1 MPFTYVRMSLRLN
14 KLLKEVGIQ
23 SRFFHSKGAYMS
35 QEISARLLPQK
46 PSKWAKI
53 LLNRK
58 VPIFL
63 FFLLE
68 LAFLV
73 FSYISLQ
80 EHFPSIILWEHLL
93 SVFTF
98 FYLLNRSM
106 DSRSKLSWLII
117 IALFPI
123 FGTALLYFSLA
134 DFGVRRLKKRL
145 VEATVQASDYLA
157 TEPEVEDYLS
167 HSDRQLQRLAYFLEH
182 SPAHFPIYGDTEV
195 TYFPLGD
202 DMLPALLEDLK
213 KAERYIFMEYFIID
227 EGVMWGEIL
236 AILEEKAK
244 AGLDVRVMF
253 DGMNE
258 MTTLS
263 YDYIERLHKVGIKAQ
278 AFSPVKPILSTY
290 YNYRDHRKITVIDG
304 QVAYTGGVNIADEYV
319 NKRERFGHW
328 KDTALRLDGSAVQT
342 LKALFLTMWSVTGV
356 DDPADMD
363 RYLQEKPQK
372 KKSEGLVLPYANS
385 PLTYHKVAENVY
397 LHLLNTSTDHV
408 YIMTPYLILDDELVR
423 AMTFAA
429 RRGVDVRII
438 MPGIPDKQYAFDI
451 ATTYFKALL
460 GAGVRIF
467 RYTPGFVHAKIY
479 ISDAKQAVVGTINT
493 DYRSLYQ
500 NFENGIY
507 LYKNIEVLKIEQDFE
522 VTQALSEEVTL
533 ESLSKMPMFH
543 RLGGYLFSLIGPL
556 M

>member
-1 MPFTYVRMSLRLN
+1 MPFTYVRISLRLN

-35 QEISARLLPQK
+35 QETSARLLPQK

-145 VEATVQASDYLA
+145 VEATVQASGYLT
-157 TEPEVEDYLS
+157 TESEVEDYLL
-167 HSDRQLQRLAYFLEH
+167 HSDRQLQRLAYFLKQ
-182 SPAHFPIYGDTEV
+182 SPANFPIYRDTEV

-319 NKRERFGHW
+319 NKRQRFGHW

-397 LHLLNTSTDHV
+397 LHLLNTSTDYV

-500 NFENGIY
+500 NFENGVY
-507 LYKNIEVLKIEQDFE
+507 LYKNLEVLKIEQDFE
-522 VTQALSEEVTL
+522 ATQALSEEVTL

>member
-145 VEATVQASDYLA
+145 VEATVQASGYLA
-157 TEPEVEDYLS
+157 TNPKVEDYLF

-319 NKRERFGHW
+319 NKRQRFGHW
-328 KDTALRLDGSAVQT
+328 KDTALRLDGFAVQT

-397 LHLLNTSTDHV
+397 LHLLNTSTDYV

-500 NFENGIY
+500 NFENGVY
-507 LYKNIEVLKIEQDFE
+507 LYKNLEVLKIEQDFE

>member
-1 MPFTYVRMSLRLN
+1 MTQVT
-14 KLLKEVGIQ
+14 
-23 SRFFHSKGAYMS
+23 
-35 QEISARLLPQK
+35 SARLLPPK
-46 PSKWAKI
+46 PSRWAKS

-73 FSYISLQ
+73 FSYLSLQ

-134 DFGVRRLKKRL
+134 DLGVRRLKKRL
-145 VEATVQASDYLA
+145 EDATVQASNYLS
-157 TEPEVEDYLS
+157 TDPEVADYLS
-167 HSDRQLQRLAYFLEH
+167 HGDRQLQRLAYFLEH
-182 SPAHFPIYGDTEV
+182 SPAQFSIYRDTEV

-202 DMLPALLEDLK
+202 DMLPALLKDLK

-227 EGVMWGEIL
+227 EGIMWGEIL
-236 AILEEKAK
+236 AILEEKARE
-244 AGLDVRVMF
+244 GLDVRVMF

-263 YDYIERLHKVGIKAQ
+263 YDYIDRLHKVGIKAQ

-304 QVAYTGGVNIADEYV
+304 QVAYTGGVNIADEYI

-342 LKALFLTMWSVTGV
+342 LKALFLTMWTVTGV
-356 DDPADMD
+356 EDKTDMEH
-363 RYLQEKPQK
+363 YLQEKPQK
-372 KKSEGLVLPYANS
+372 SKSQGLVLPYANS

-397 LHLLNTSTDHV
+397 LHLLNTSNDYV
-408 YIMTPYLILDDELVR
+408 YIMTPFLILDDELVR
-423 AMTFAA
+423 SMTFAA

-451 ATTYFKALL
+451 ATTYFKVLL
-460 GAGVRIF
+460 DAGVRIF
-467 RYTPGFVHAKIY
+467 RYTPGFIHAKVY
-479 ISDAKQAVVGTINT
+479 VSDAKQAVVGTINT

-500 NFENGIY
+500 NFEDGVY
-507 LYKNIEVLKIEQDFE
+507 LYKNLEVLNIEQDFE
-522 VTQALSEEVTL
+522 KTQSLSEEVTL
-533 ESLSKMPMFH
+533 ESLSKIPMAH

>member
-145 VEATVQASDYLA
+145 VEATVQASGYLT
-157 TEPEVEDYLS
+157 TESEVEDYLF

-263 YDYIERLHKVGIKAQ
+263 YDYIERLHKVGIEAQ

-319 NKRERFGHW
+319 NKRQRFGHW

-397 LHLLNTSTDHV
+397 LHLLNTSTDYV

-451 ATTYFKALL
+451 ATTYFKPLL
-460 GAGVRIF
+460 DAGIRIF
-467 RYTPGFVHAKIY
+467 RYTPGFVHAKVY
-479 ISDAKQAVVGTINT
+479 VSDAKQAVVGTINT

-522 VTQALSEEVTL
+522 VTQSLSEEVTL

-543 RLGGYLFSLIGPL
+543 RLGGYFFSLIGPL

>member
-1 MPFTYVRMSLRLN
+1 MT
-14 KLLKEVGIQ
+14 
-23 SRFFHSKGAYMS
+23 
-35 QEISARLLPQK
+35 QEQSARLLPQK
-46 PSKWAKI
+46 PSRWGKI

-58 VPIFL
+58 VPILL

-73 FSYISLQ
+73 FSYLSLQ

-106 DSRSKLSWLII
+106 DSRSKLSWMII

-134 DFGVRRLKKRL
+134 DLGVRRLKKRL
-145 VEATVQASDYLA
+145 EDATVQASDHLS
-157 TEPEVEDYLS
+157 TDPEVADYLS
-167 HSDRQLQRLAYFLEH
+167 QSDRQLQKLAYFLEH
-182 SPAHFPIYGDTEV
+182 SPAQFPIYRNTEV

-213 KAERYIFMEYFIID
+213 KAESYIFMEYFIID
-227 EGVMWGEIL
+227 EGIMWGEIL
-236 AILEEKAK
+236 TILEEKAK

-342 LKALFLTMWSVTGV
+342 LKALFLTMWTVTGIE
-356 DDPADMD
+356 DKTDMEH
-363 RYLQEKPQK
+363 YLQEKPQQR
-372 KKSEGLVLPYANS
+372 KS
-385 PLTYHKVAENVY
+385 
-397 LHLLNTSTDHV
+397 
-408 YIMTPYLILDDELVR
+408 
-423 AMTFAA
+423 
-429 RRGVDVRII
+429 
-438 MPGIPDKQYAFDI
+438 
-451 ATTYFKALL
+451 
-460 GAGVRIF
+460 
-467 RYTPGFVHAKIY
+467 
-479 ISDAKQAVVGTINT
+479 
-493 DYRSLYQ
+493 
-500 NFENGIY
+500 
-507 LYKNIEVLKIEQDFE
+507 
-522 VTQALSEEVTL
+522 
-533 ESLSKMPMFH
+533 
-543 RLGGYLFSLIGPL
+543 
-556 M
+556 